1 MATVPSLKRRRV
13 AHACDSCRS
22 LKAKC
27 DGNQPTCGR
36 CAGYGYSCRWSEG
49 SIRKCASDGN
59 GANLNWLSLE
69 TEGQKLRDA
78 IAVYDNLLKDLRK
91 NLSQDDCKTVD
102 LRLAS
107 IQLPDY
113 FTKHLGNDAA
123 SVEPSPGQ
131 AVANDRHPATFGRY
145 LGEASDI
152 RFFHAMQSACSQQ
165 TQSGQQEDDSE
176 ARVDSY
182 EQEGAHQQLLDQN
195 QGSLPPKGSADSFV
209 DIYFSTIHIAY
220 PFISEPDFRRTY
232 ESFWQSDSLEGFRG
246 PWLSLLL
253 TIFAIG
259 SCYVRIAEAE
269 SEASNPQM
277 SYQHHRH
284 FDRAVAIAQNYSSKH
299 TVDHICALLA
309 QCFYLLATCQT
320 DRCWTT
326 LGLAVRI
333 AQSIGL
339 HVEEDHRAGGENA
352 LAPPEMCRRV
362 WYSIYVLDRLLAL
375 QLGRPPAISEEDF
388 DVKLPSRQSDV
399 DLSNQRGQHDVQG
412 TDWVGDYFIAM
423 IKFSEIIGR
432 VFGSLYGPRRAG
444 DAALILSH
452 IDRLDV
458 DLSQWRFNLPRH
470 LRFDLSHT
478 FEKSIIYKR
487 QRNMLAVKF
496 YNLQALIHRP
506 LLSPAK
512 IFGSC
517 PDPMAFYRAECGRIS
532 MSKRK
537 CVVAAQHTAKLLH
550 NLDDKKSL
558 VYGFPWWQ
566 MISCLI
572 CASSIL
578 LVASICV
585 DLDLDKEAF
594 KDIDWAAV
602 DEDAEVCLKVCQALS
617 SNSNAARLASDM
629 MKRLKKTR
637 TLSQGKSKHPSH
649 SKQLCS
655 RSLPWP
661 FSRGSE
667 PSISLN
673 SILWLPSRLLL
684 VLLQNLALT
693 HLPLLILGRTMNC
706 LGVGAT
712 PAAENGADTI
722 TDILPSSDLFHATMP
737 SQFDSVDPSQESFNL
752 MFQTMPYEVSEPVMW
767 SAQFVNAVY
776 NPFLHHSAT

>member
-1 MATVPSLKRRRV
+1 
-13 AHACDSCRS
+13 
-22 LKAKC
+22 
-27 DGNQPTCGR
+27 
-36 CAGYGYSCRWSEG
+36 
-49 SIRKCASDGN
+49 
-59 GANLNWLSLE
+59 
-69 TEGQKLRDA
+69 
-78 IAVYDNLLKDLRK
+78 
-91 NLSQDDCKTVD
+91 
-102 LRLAS
+102 
-107 IQLPDY
+107 
-113 FTKHLGNDAA
+113 
-123 SVEPSPGQ
+123 
-131 AVANDRHPATFGRY
+131 
-145 LGEASDI
+145 
-152 RFFHAMQSACSQQ
+152 
-165 TQSGQQEDDSE
+165 
-176 ARVDSY
+176 
-182 EQEGAHQQLLDQN
+182 
-195 QGSLPPKGSADSFV
+195 
-209 DIYFSTIHIAY
+209 
-220 PFISEPDFRRTY
+220 
-232 ESFWQSDSLEGFRG
+232 
-246 PWLSLLL
+246 
-253 TIFAIG
+253 
-259 SCYVRIAEAE
+259 
-269 SEASNPQM
+269 
-277 SYQHHRH
+277 
-284 FDRAVAIAQNYSSKH
+284 
-299 TVDHICALLA
+299 
-309 QCFYLLATCQT
+309 
-320 DRCWTT
+320 
-326 LGLAVRI
+326 
-333 AQSIGL
+333 
-339 HVEEDHRAGGENA
+339 
-352 LAPPEMCRRV
+352 
-362 WYSIYVLDRLLAL
+362 
-375 QLGRPPAISEEDF
+375 
-388 DVKLPSRQSDV
+388 
-399 DLSNQRGQHDVQG
+399 
-412 TDWVGDYFIAM
+412 
-423 IKFSEIIGR
+423 
-432 VFGSLYGPRRAG
+432 
-444 DAALILSH
+444 
-452 IDRLDV
+452 
-458 DLSQWRFNLPRH
+458 
-470 LRFDLSHT
+470 
-478 FEKSIIYKR
+478 
-487 QRNMLAVKF
+487 MLAVKF

-752 MFQTMPYEVSEPVMW
+752 MFQTMPYEVSEPVMCK
-767 SAQFVNAVY
+767 
-776 NPFLHHSAT
+776 